1 MRIRWLDEAISDL
14 IEIRD
19 YITNDKPQAAQAVA
33 SRIRKT
39 VDLLKDQPGIG
50 RPGRVEGTKELIIP
64 GLPYII
70 PYRVKANTI
79 EILRVLHTAR
89 KWPFDNG

>member
-1 MRIRWLDEAISDL
+1 MKIRWLDEAISDL
-14 IEIRD
+14 IDIRD
-19 YITNDKPQAAQAVA
+19 YIANDKPQTAQAVA

-39 VDLLKDQPGIG
+39 IDLLRDQPGIG

-79 EILRVLHTAR
+79 EVLRVLHAAR
-89 KWPFDNG
+89 KRHSSNV